1 MRGNELLDKMELIDP
16 AYIAEA
22 DRAPGKKRIYW
33 TRWAAMAAC
42 FCLIVGAIHLLPRWQ
57 NNPGTEPSVSGPD
70 VTTAGSEE
78 QDVHISAT
86 DILGDWFYEYIGMG
100 ELVYNEAAS
109 MVSADR
115 AYIPG
120 YFTKELADNEIAAV
134 VSEKVM
140 ANASISGYAGFDGT
154 GTLLNVILEINV
166 PFLDHSAR
174 LVFRHNDQGSCYMLL
189 EEPTV
194 YICNSMDITVYQWT
208 MDQREYTLD
217 AYGQVNGWSMQIVY
231 EADADDLGR
240 AKQGFETLVCCLTDF
255 GNGKPDFSAIVAD
268 EIPEFFDKKL
278 KLNEAQ
284 NDSLFGEYMLQTIP
298 EGFNEESIRRYKDQT
313 QDYLAGLWTNG
324 LAELSWFISEYRETD
339 SGRLTNIADTENY
352 DLSLYPIPRAESVPE
367 ELREIVNCPI
377 FTAAEL
383 TLDAV
388 YKRAYKVDDAGDI
401 DGWRMMFA
409 VKYGDVVIELR
420 TKGLEPEWVFQQL
433 KNIVDN

>member
-16 AYIAEA
+16 AYIEEA
-22 DRAPGKKRIYW
+22 DRAPGKKRIFW

-57 NNPGTEPSVSGPD
+57 NNPGTEPSVPGPD
-70 VTTAGSEE
+70 VTTAGREE
-78 QDVHISAT
+78 QDVHMSAT
-86 DILGDWFYEYIGMG
+86 DILGDWFYEYIGTG

-140 ANASISGYAGFDGT
+140 ENANISGYAGFDGT
-154 GTLLNVILEINV
+154 GTLHNVILEINV

-174 LVFRHNDQGSCYMLL
+174 LVFRHDDQGSCYMLL

-194 YICNSMDITVYQWT
+194 YICNSMDVTVYQWT

-231 EADADDLGR
+231 EADADDLER
-240 AKQGFETLVCCLTDF
+240 AKLGFETLVCCLTDF

-298 EGFNEESIRRYKDQT
+298 EGFSEESIRRYKDQT

-324 LAELSWFISEYRETD
+324 LAELSWFISEYKETD

-377 FTAAEL
+377 FSAAEL

-409 VKYGDVVIELR
+409 VRYGDVVIELR
-420 TKGLEPEWVFQQL
+420 TKGVEPEWVFQQL
-433 KNIVDN
+433 MNIVDD

>member
-16 AYIAEA
+16 AYIEEA

-57 NNPGTEPSVSGPD
+57 NNPGTEPSVPGPD
-70 VTTAGSEE
+70 VTTAGREE
-78 QDVHISAT
+78 QDVHMSAT
-86 DILGDWFYEYIGMG
+86 DILGDWFYEYIGTG
-100 ELVYNEAAS
+100 EIVYNEAAS

-140 ANASISGYAGFDGT
+140 ANANISGYAGFDGT

-174 LVFRHNDQGSCYMLL
+174 LVFRHDNQGSCYMLL

-194 YICNSMDITVYQWT
+194 YIGNGMDITVYQWT

-231 EADADDLGR
+231 EADADDLER
-240 AKQGFETLVCCLTDF
+240 AKLGFETLVCCLTDF

-298 EGFNEESIRRYKDQT
+298 EGFSEESIRRYKDQT

-324 LAELSWFISEYRETD
+324 LAELSWFISEYKETD

-377 FTAAEL
+377 FSAAEL

-409 VKYGDVVIELR
+409 VRYGDVVIELR
-420 TKGLEPEWVFQQL
+420 TKGIEPEWVYQQL
-433 KNIVDN
+433 MNILDN

>member
-16 AYIAEA
+16 AYIEEA

-57 NNPGTEPSVSGPD
+57 NNPGTEPSVPGPD
-70 VTTAGSEE
+70 VTTAGREE
-78 QDVHISAT
+78 QDVHMSAT
-86 DILGDWFYEYIGMG
+86 DILGDWFYEYIGTG

-140 ANASISGYAGFDGT
+140 ANANISGYAGFDGT

-174 LVFRHNDQGSCYMLL
+174 LVFRHDNQGSCYMLL

-194 YICNSMDITVYQWT
+194 YIGNGMDITVYQWT

-231 EADADDLGR
+231 EADADDLER
-240 AKQGFETLVCCLTDF
+240 AKLGFETLVCCLTDF

-298 EGFNEESIRRYKDQT
+298 EGFSEESIRRYKDQT

-324 LAELSWFISEYRETD
+324 LAELSWFISEYKETD

-377 FTAAEL
+377 FSAAEL

-409 VKYGDVVIELR
+409 VRYGDVVIELR
-420 TKGLEPEWVFQQL
+420 TKGIEPEWVYQQL
-433 KNIVDN
+433 MNILDN

>member
-33 TRWAAMAAC
+33 IRWAATAAC

-57 NNPGTEPSVSGPD
+57 NNPGTEPSVPGPD
-70 VTTAGSEE
+70 VTTAGREE
-78 QDVHISAT
+78 QDVHMSAT
-86 DILGDWFYEYIGMG
+86 DILGDWFYEYIGTG

-140 ANASISGYAGFDGT
+140 ANANISGYAGFDGS

-174 LVFRHNDQGSCYMLL
+174 LVFRHDNQGSCYMLL

-231 EADADDLGR
+231 EADADDLER
-240 AKQGFETLVCCLTDF
+240 AKLGFETLVCCLTDF

-298 EGFNEESIRRYKDQT
+298 EGFSEESIRRYKDQT

-324 LAELSWFISEYRETD
+324 LAELSWFISEYKETD

-377 FTAAEL
+377 FSAAEL

-409 VKYGDVVIELR
+409 VRYGDVVIELR
-420 TKGLEPEWVFQQL
+420 TKGVEPEWVFQQL
-433 KNIVDN
+433 MNIVDN

>member
-57 NNPGTEPSVSGPD
+57 NNPGTEPSVPGPD
-70 VTTAGSEE
+70 VTTAGREE
-78 QDVHISAT
+78 QDVHMSAT
-86 DILGDWFYEYIGMG
+86 DILGDWFYEYIGTG

-231 EADADDLGR
+231 EADADDLER
-240 AKQGFETLVCCLTDF
+240 AKQGFETLISCLTDF
-255 GNGKPDFSAIVAD
+255 GNRKPDFSAIVAD

-298 EGFNEESIRRYKDQT
+298 EGFAEESIRRYKDQT
-313 QDYLAGLWTNG
+313 QDYLAGLWTKG
-324 LAELSWFISEYRETD
+324 LAELSWFISEYKETD

-377 FTAAEL
+377 FSAAEL